1 MAYVDPITN
10 VKPIA
15 NTTPC
20 PDHHGCFVTVE
31 PTPNGTATTHSIH
44 TSNSLD
50 KYLSKVAIQQP
61 MVAIIDNELAM
72 LAVGTNIIVKEDRFK
87 TGYECKVCDGTCR
100 SKVVCPRCKGEKTVK
115 AQSLDEKSEGLV
127 PCKACCI
134 LSDTGNMIPS
144 GFIPCETCKGKGGS
158 LIVPQESM
166 RRPSSGVI
174 VSTGEDVASTSK
186 LICGDRVLYSNHAGH
201 AMNFKQKTVFRIM
214 HAHEVLATLKGL
226 GDIGDKLD

>member
-1 MAYVDPITN
+1 MSYVDPITN

-20 PDHHGCFVTVE
+20 PDHHGCFITVT
-31 PTPNGTATTHSIH
+31 PTLNGTATTHSIH
-44 TSNSLD
+44 TNENRDITSWL
-50 KYLSKVAIQQP
+50 KPVKIQQP

-100 SKVVCPRCKGEKTVK
+100 SKVTCPRCKGEKTVK
-115 AQSLDEKSEGLV
+115 AQSLDDKSEGLV

-174 VSTGEDVASTSK
+174 VSTGNGVLERK
-186 LICGDRVLYSNHAGH
+186 CGERVLYSNHAGH

-214 HAHEVLATLKGL
+214 HEHEVLSLLMGL

>member
-1 MAYVDPITN
+1 MSLTEVNT
-10 VKPIA
+10 KPIA

-20 PDHHGCFVTVE
+20 PDHHGCWITWN
-31 PTPNGTATTHSIH
+31 PASSQNLHSIH
-44 TSNSLD
+44 ITNDNFDKRLD
-50 KYLSKVAIQQP
+50 KIMPPKVAIQQS

-87 TGYECKVCDGTCR
+87 TGYECKVCDGTCK

-115 AQSLDEKSEGLV
+115 AASLDEKSEGLV

-174 VSTGEDVASTSK
+174 VSTGNGILERK
-186 LICGDRVLYSNHAGH
+186 CGERVLYSNHAGH

-214 HAHEVLATLKGL
+214 HEHEVLSLLMGL

>member
-1 MAYVDPITN
+1 MALQQ
-10 VKPIA
+10 PIA

-20 PDHHGCFVTVE
+20 PDHHGCWVTWNPE
-31 PTPNGTATTHSIH
+31 SSQNLHSIH
-44 TSNSLD
+44 LANAVD
-50 KYLSKVAIQQP
+50 KTDLPSVKIQQP
-61 MVAIIDNELAM
+61 MVAIIDNKLAM

-100 SKVVCPRCKGEKTVK
+100 SKVTCPRCKGEKTVK

-158 LIVPQESM
+158 LVVPQESM

-174 VSTGEDVASTSK
+174 VSTGNGVLERK
-186 LICGDRVLYSNHAGH
+186 CGERVLYSNHAGH

-214 HAHEVLATLKGL
+214 HEHEVLSLLMGL

>member
-20 PDHHGCFVTVE
+20 PDHHGCFITVT
-31 PTPNGTATTHSIH
+31 TTLNGTATTHSIH
-44 TSNSLD
+44 TNENRDITSWL
-50 KYLSKVAIQQP
+50 KPVKIQQP

-100 SKVVCPRCKGEKTVK
+100 SKVTCPRCKGEKTVK
-115 AQSLDEKSEGLV
+115 AQSLDDKSEGLV

-174 VSTGEDVASTSK
+174 VSTGNGILERK
-186 LICGDRVLYSNHAGH
+186 CGERVLYSNHAGH

-214 HAHEVLATLKGL
+214 HEHEVLSLLMGL